1 MIKADTKPHPNTIN
15 SVLFKITC
23 IFWLAAKLISWRIWT
38 ANRLYPL
45 APVTEIL
52 DRVPPVI
59 HLILLITSISL
70 LVFLFFK
77 NSRWVLIALLAVE
90 LASCLLDQNRWRAWE
105 YQYLFILIALI
116 INANRQKNLVGVLS
130 FILIATYFYSAC
142 GKFNPGFLQNVWGY
156 MVLKLFLKLP
166 ANVVSQRLVYYSG
179 YLLAVFELVCSLG
192 LIFIRTRKTGAIAL
206 IIMHVFL
213 LIMLGPLG
221 LNYNK
226 IVWPWNLAMIFYL
239 YFIFLRNPETAPD
252 LKPVLQ
258 GWNRLIFVFL
268 AIMPALH
275 FVGYWDELLSAS
287 MYSGKSLVM
296 TVCIQD
302 TTKCRELR
310 PFYSHH
316 NYDKKLCNGEVEI
329 NLQDWAIL
337 ETNVTPNP
345 ELRIYKIIQR
355 KLEKQYPGANF
366 SYLIYRKIK
375 GKQVYLASPS
385 K

>member
-1 MIKADTKPHPNTIN
+1 MIKPETKPPYETIN
-15 SVLFKITC
+15 SALLKITC
-23 IFWLAAKLISWRIWT
+23 LFRLCAKLISWKIWT
-38 ANRLYPL
+38 AYRLYPL
-45 APVTEIL
+45 VPVSEIF
-52 DRVPPVI
+52 DRVPPVV
-59 HLILLITSISL
+59 HLVLLITSIL
-70 LVFLFFK
+70 LMIFLFFK
-77 NSRWVLIALLAVE
+77 NNRWILIALLAVE
-90 LASCLLDQNRWRAWE
+90 LVSCLLDQNRWRAWE
-105 YQYLFILIALI
+105 YQYLFILIAFI
-116 INANRQKNLVGVLS
+116 INANKPKNLAGILS
-130 FILIATYFYSAC
+130 FILIATYFYSGC

-156 MVLKLFLKLP
+156 MVLKLFFKLP
-166 ANVVSQRLVYYSG
+166 ANVASNHLVYYSG

-192 LIFIRTRKTGAIAL
+192 LIFIWTRKIAAIAL
-206 IIMHVFL
+206 IIMHLFL

-268 AIMPALH
+268 AILPALH

-296 TVCIQD
+296 TVCVQD

-310 PFYSHH
+310 PFFNHR
-316 NYDKKLCNGEVEI
+316 NYDKTRCKGEAEI

-345 ELRIYKIIQR
+345 ELRIYKIIQD

-366 SYLIYRKIK
+366 SYLIYRKIR